1 MVKIINLVLYNDNDE
16 SYVKM
21 YNILSDFYD
30 IYKSNVTTF
39 FYKYNNTIDNDIE
52 LIDNIIHIKGE
63 ETFVPGILEK
73 TLIAFKYIDNNYD
86 YDFIVR
92 TNISTVINFNL
103 LIAELERTPILYY
116 GGIYTSF
123 LLWTDIPAGIV
134 DDRYKFTHYAVG
146 TNIILSKNG
155 CKLLIT
161 NTHLIDKTIID
172 DVAIGVF
179 FRRLNIE
186 VHRLLTYDNYH
197 VVSKEF
203 SITELNETINR
214 KIIVYRNRSDGDR
227 NYDVNNMKLITNKL
241 KEI

>member
-1 MVKIINLVLYNDNDE
+1 MVKIINLILYNDNNNE

-21 YNILSDFYD
+21 YNILSSFYNR
-30 IYKSNVTTF
+30 YKNNVTTF
-39 FYKYNNTIDNDIE
+39 FYKYNNTIINDIE

-92 TNISTVINFNL
+92 TNISTIINFDL
-103 LIAELERTPILYY
+103 LIPELEKTPILYY
-116 GGIYTSF
+116 GGVYTSF
-123 LLWTDIPAGIV
+123 LLWTDIPAGII
-134 DDRYKFTHYAVG
+134 DDKYKYTHFVVG

-155 CKLLIT
+155 CKLLT
-161 NTHLIDKTIID
+161 DNTHLIDKTIID

-179 FRRLNIE
+179 FRQLNID

-197 VVSKEF
+197 VVSKDF

-214 KIIVYRNRSDGDR
+214 KIIVYRNRSNIDR
-227 NYDVNNMKLITNKL
+227 NFDVINMKLITDT
-241 KEI
+241 I